1 MSSRR
6 RNNSVLKFYFRGKY
20 IDTQIQCVFFSTLET
35 GYNGTDLLALFPLF
49 FLHCSPAYGSQ
60 LSLELSLK
68 LNLYV
73 VTNENFSLGSIP
85 PSGDDFSTVALFML
99 TTTQNENHP
108 TTYAAIKK
116 SQGKSDVLSSVV
128 HKLANAIHWINLC
141 SVDNESGLHNTCPL
155 GSD

>member
-20 IDTQIQCVFFSTLET
+20 IDTQIKGVFLSTLET
-35 GYNGTDLLALFPLF
+35 GYNGTDM
-49 FLHCSPAYGSQ
+49 LHCSHAYGSQ

-73 VTNENFSLGSIP
+73 VTNENFSLSSIP

-108 TTYAAIKK
+108 KNYVPIKK
-116 SQGKSDVLSSVV
+116 SHRKSDVLSSVV
-128 HKLANAIHWINLC
+128 RKLANAIHGINLC

>member
-20 IDTQIQCVFFSTLET
+20 IDTQIQCVFFFHSRDRLQW
-35 GYNGTDLLALFPLF
+35 YRFACLVPII

-73 VTNENFSLGSIP
+73 VTNVNFSLSSIP
-85 PSGDDFSTVALFML
+85 PSDDDLSTVALFFL
-99 TTTQNENHP
+99 ATTQNENHP
-108 TTYAAIKK
+108 TTDAAIKK
-116 SQGKSDVLSSVV
+116 SHRKSDVRSSVV
-128 HKLANAIHWINLC
+128 QKLAKAIHWINLC
-141 SVDNESGLHNTCPL
+141 SVDNESGLHNTGPL

>member
-1 MSSRR
+1 MRIFFHSRDR
-6 RNNSVLKFYFRGKY
+6 LQWYRFACLVP
-20 IDTQIQCVFFSTLET
+20 II
-35 GYNGTDLLALFPLF
+35 

-73 VTNENFSLGSIP
+73 VINVNLSLSSIP
-85 PSGDDFSTVALFML
+85 PSDDDLSTVALFFL
-99 TTTQNENHP
+99 ATTQNENHP
-108 TTYAAIKK
+108 TTDAAIKK
-116 SQGKSDVLSSVV
+116 SHRKSDVLASVV
-128 HKLANAIHWINLC
+128 HKLAKAIHWINLC